1 MILNNKLWDRVTV
14 VLCVKNSAHVLPLS
28 LATLPKA
35 KRIIV
40 VDAKSTDST
49 PEVARASHPAVE
61 VIHITDDQGLANA
74 TNLGFSKANTE
85 FVLNINPDTLFNEG
99 TVEQLVA
106 TADENPNAAG
116 VAPLLINGRGNQEL
130 DVMGPWEHNHHKMHE
145 LPVGPFCTWFI
156 TGAIVL
162 WRLRAYRSF
171 GGMDESFFL
180 YNEDA
185 DLCNQSVANGFSLIL
200 DPRAKSTHLG
210 GASERITLK
219 TRSRKDWNM
228 TWGHLFYVRKYESL
242 EKADEIARNYMHDCS
257 IDALKGLLTLRPKK
271 VVGNLAKASAAR
283 PFLQRS
289 KPWGRANLSWKD
301 L

>member
-1 MILNNKLWDRVTV
+1 MTLNGDIWNRITV
-14 VLCVKNSAHVLPLS
+14 VVCVKNSAHILPLS

-40 VDAKSTDST
+40 VDAHSTDGT
-49 PEVARASHPAVE
+49 PDIALSSHRAVEIIHIIDDRGLAAAINQGFARA
-61 VIHITDDQGLANA
+61 D
-74 TNLGFSKANTE
+74 TE
-85 FVLNINPDTLFNEG
+85 FVLNINPDTLFEEG
-99 TVEQLVA
+99 AVEQLVA
-106 TADENPNAAG
+106 TADKNTDAAG
-116 VAPLLINGRGNQEL
+116 IAPLLINGRGNQEL
-130 DVMGPWEHNHHKMHE
+130 DVMGPWEYNHHKMYAK
-145 LPVGPFCTWFI
+145 PSGPFCTWFL

-162 WRLRAYRSF
+162 WRLSAYRIW

-200 DPRAKSTHLG
+200 EPRAKSTHLG

-219 TRSRKDWNM
+219 TRRRKDWNM

-242 EKADEIARNYMHDCS
+242 EKADEIARNYMYNCS

-283 PFLQRS
+283 HFLQRS

>member
-1 MILNNKLWDRVTV
+1 MLMVDDIWDRITV

-40 VDAKSTDST
+40 VDAISTDCT
-49 PEVARASHPAVE
+49 PEVAITSHPAVE
-61 VIHITDDQGLANA
+61 VIHITDDKGLANA
-74 TNLGFSKANTE
+74 TNIGFAKANTE
-85 FVLNINPDTLFNEG
+85 FVLNINPDTLFEEG

-116 VAPLLINGRGNQEL
+116 IAPLLINGRGNQEL
-130 DVMGPWEHNHHKMHE
+130 DVMGPWEYNHHKMHE
-145 LPVGPFCTWFI
+145 TPAGPFCTWFI

-162 WRLRAYRSF
+162 WRHKAYCSF

-200 DPRAKSTHLG
+200 EPRAKSTHLG
-210 GASERITLK
+210 GASERVTLK
-219 TRSRKDWNM
+219 TRRQKDWNM
-228 TWGHLFYVRKYESL
+228 TWGHLFYVRKYGSP
-242 EKADEIARNYMHDCS
+242 EKADEIARNYVQSCS
-257 IDALKGLLTLRPKK
+257 IDALKGLITFRPKK
-271 VVGNLAKASAAR
+271 VVGNLAMASAAR
-283 PFLQRS
+283 HYLQRRT
-289 KPWGRANLSWKD
+289 PWGRANRTWKD